1 VTDDDLRDLVEQ
13 AHLLRE
19 FTKDPGYSAWENA
32 CKRRI
37 EAKRREM
44 IAGTPRTI
52 EEYRYTAGWIEGAEY
67 ALGVLGDLETRI
79 DRERESRKQVV
90 PVTV

>member
-1 VTDDDLRDLVEQ
+1 MTDDDLRELVEQ

-19 FTKDPGYSAWENA
+19 FRKDPGYSVWENS
-32 CKRRI
+32 CRHRV

-44 IAGTPRTI
+44 IAGKPRTI
-52 EEYRYTAGWIEGAEY
+52 EEYRYTAGWIEGAEF
-67 ALGVLGDLETRI
+67 ALGALEHLEDRI
-79 DRERESRKQVV
+79 SREREARKQQT